1 MANEKRRLTIG
12 NDDWQEIRRAA
23 SEVSVFS
30 GTCDEDEP
38 LATISIGNATFHCL
52 PGDVLVEYDDGT
64 WGVVEKPTRQS
75 RLMSAMA
82 ARLS

>member
-1 MANEKRRLTIG
+1 MTVG
-12 NDDWQEIRRAA
+12 NDDWQEIRKVA
-23 SEVSVFS
+23 SEIHVFS

-52 PGDVLVEYDDGT
+52 PGDVLAEYDDGT
-64 WGVVEKPTRQS
+64 WDVIEKPTRQS